1 MPSHSRAAATEQ
13 QPGEN
18 MEAMVNRRITE
29 LHNRL
34 HITSQQDQQWN
45 QFADVMRDNARSIDQ
60 DFHQRADKLS
70 SMSAVDN
77 MQSYAQIEQLRAENA
92 QKLVTAFQTVYGTL
106 SDQQKQT
113 ADQLFRNVAENAR
126 QRHQAAAR

>member
-18 MEAMVNRRITE
+18 MEATVNRRITE